1 MEKVTIYRG
10 VSGTEAV
17 IVHGLGPEELG
28 GRWTTDQET
37 AQMFATWRKGGVF
50 RMVVDS
56 SRCVITRNSHP
67 NRFKV
72 KMEELTQE
80 EWTTLEYR
88 NFAESIFR
96 NIHCK

>member
-28 GRWTTDQET
+28 DRWTTDQET

-56 SRCVITRNSHP
+56 SRCVITRKSHP

-72 KMEELTQE
+72 KMEELSHE
-80 EWTTLEYR
+80 EWESLE
-88 NFAESIFR
+88 FR
-96 NIHCK
+96 NNSELLFRKIHK